1 MKRVF
6 IIISI
11 LLAISLALPYFV
23 CADSNTSTGET
34 ADPHTNQLSS
44 SYIDP
49 SVLDKLDLG
58 PLDKIVKCYSVDYE
72 SAFSEYSTFEEVLN
86 SDYLNYI
93 FYVVQS
99 DEEGIKYYN
108 EDGTE
113 AGTPVQVNNTFNTL
127 VLPAYFTESMIK
139 LISPDI
145 NVYNVYYLAKLNT
158 DGVAIL
164 YYETDMGNYVY
175 YRTQSKRLMPPAVFV
190 DLIRYRKRKHDTMMR
205 GSITTEEL
213 SYDLSIYEIY
223 SENFDPHYLPAHLDP
238 NAEPEEAEEAGIH
251 WPSVAKTAAG
261 VAIAIVIGSLIWWK
275 RKRDEN
281 YDFW

>member
-1 MKRVF
+1 MKKALVTIG
-6 IIISI
+6 IILCISFV
-11 LLAISLALPYFV
+11 LPLFV
-23 CADSNTSTGET
+23 CADSSTSSGET

-58 PLDKIVKCYSVDYE
+58 PLDKIVKCYYVDNK
-72 SAFSEYSTFEEVLN
+72 SAFCEYSTIEEVLA
-86 SDYLNYI
+86 SDYVSCI
-93 FYVVQS
+93 FYAVIY
-99 DEEGIKYYN
+99 DKDGIKCYY
-108 EDGTE
+108 EDCSPIRPD
-113 AGTPVQVNNTFNTL
+113 AIPVNRK
-127 VLPAYFTESMIK
+127 VLPAYFSETMIK

-145 NVYNVYYLAKLNT
+145 TVNNVYYLAGST
-158 DGVAIL
+158 GGTVL

-175 YRTQSKRLMPPAVFV
+175 SRAGDGKRLMPPAVYA
-190 DLIRYRKRKHDTMMR
+190 DLMRYNKRKYDTL
-205 GSITTEEL
+205 GSGLFFTEEL

-238 NAEPEEAEEAGIH
+238 NAEPVEAAGIH
-251 WPSVAKTAAG
+251 WLSVAKTAAS
-261 VAIAIVIGSLIWWK
+261 VLIVIAVGSLIWWK